1 MKSLIN
7 KQLESILYNAV
18 KSVKEDLE
26 ENLKPSLI
34 GRVILACSFIDDPI
48 YEREVVDIGISTVVF
63 DNGDVVS
70 YHDIT
75 HEPEYNIL
83 LGSTRDIMDVLTLI
97 YRLPRYEKVFNDYK
111 AYFSNEENKDN
122 QIYRLLKTL
131 EEEGE
136 IELGF

>member
-111 AYFSNEENKDN
+111 AYFSNEKNKDN